1 MKAKVLTLA
10 NLVICYQMERAEVY
24 FLLNILTKIIIVKK
38 RYIMSIKGN
47 GEQGKY
53 YMERENLIKSMDI
66 LHLCSTKDNLKI
78 FVSMEIKE
86 Y

>member
-1 MKAKVLTLA
+1 
-10 NLVICYQMERAEVY
+10 
-24 FLLNILTKIIIVKK
+24 
-38 RYIMSIKGN
+38 MSIKGN